1 MVDSYR
7 NADSLIFV
15 SVDWGLGSRRPG
27 LFPMIGEGIFT
38 QDGHRVSIVASLS
51 PMHFVFTLC
60 QVTQVVHFGAVQI
73 LCKAAH
79 HTPLLFKQFLVGNY

>member
-38 QDGHRVSIVASLS
+38 QDGHRVSIIASLS
-51 PMHFVFTLC
+51 PMHFVCTLC
-60 QVTQVVHFGAVQI
+60 QVTQVLHFGALQSCV
-73 LCKAAH
+73 
-79 HTPLLFKQFLVGNY
+79 KQSITLHCYSNNS

>member
-1 MVDSYR
+1 MADSYR
-7 NADSLIFV
+7 NADSLIFL

-38 QDGHRVSIVASLS
+38 QDGHRVNIVASLS
-51 PMHFVFTLC
+51 SMHFVCTLC
-60 QVTQVVHFGAVQI
+60 QVTQVLHLGALQI
-73 LCKAAH
+73 LRKAAH